1 MKKSYSCITLSLLI
15 ALFVHARFASS
26 ATDTATQNVS
36 IEYKAFAVIGFED
49 APAKNQTLLTVDS
62 TGVIAQNKR
71 LVWTTNKRNMKIT
84 IHSDLTP
91 GKQNYTL
98 KAKAGDINSNGIHH
112 GWVTVTNRPVT
123 LISDINCEIGACT
136 PQYQAVPKNPGTDAA
151 DFHIVTFTITD

>member
-1 MKKSYSCITLSLLI
+1 MLSLLI

-26 ATDTATQNVS
+26 ATDTATQNIS
-36 IEYKAFAVIGFED
+36 IEYKAFAVIGFEH
-49 APAKNQTLLTVDS
+49 APAKNQTLLTVNG

-84 IHSDLTP
+84 IHSDLSP
-91 GKQNYTL
+91 GRQNYTL
-98 KAKAGDINSNGIHH
+98 KARAGDIDSNGIGR

-123 LISDINCEIGACT
+123 LMSDINCEIGACT
-136 PQYQAVPKNPGTDAA
+136 PQYQAVPKKPDTNAA

>member
-1 MKKSYSCITLSLLI
+1 MKKSRACIMLSLLI

-36 IEYKAFAVIGFED
+36 IEYQAFAVIGFQD
-49 APAKNQTLLTVDS
+49 APTQNHTLLTVDG

-71 LVWTTNKRNMKIT
+71 LLWTTNKRNMKIT
-84 IHSDLTP
+84 IHSDLAP

-98 KAKAGDINSNGIHH
+98 KAKAADINSNGINH
-112 GWVTVTNRPVT
+112 GWVTVTNTPAA
-123 LISDINCEIGACT
+123 LMSDINCEIGACT
-136 PQYQAVPKNPGTDAA
+136 PQYQAVPKKPDTDAA